1 MNIFLSCGPII
12 EPLVGM
18 AFSGIICVFLFIF
31 FLNKAKKSDFYQ
43 SEFIELSTIKQFA
56 HIIFFLST
64 ILCFLTIIFFILYF
78 KISQYKKYVM
88 YFRNT
93 KSYKFQ
99 KCCITK
105 YFLLKILTIKLL
117 LQKYKKTK
125 KKSILSITVYK

>member
-43 SEFIELSTIKQFA
+43 SEFIELSMIKQFG

-64 ILCFLTIIFFILYF
+64 ILCFLTIIFY
-78 KISQYKKYVM
+78 
-88 YFRNT
+88 
-93 KSYKFQ
+93 
-99 KCCITK
+99 
-105 YFLLKILTIKLL
+105 ILTFVIAGIV
-117 LQKYKKTK
+117 
-125 KKSILSITVYK
+125 SIII